1 MLFENLTNEE
11 IAKARAEIQ
20 IFKDCAIDCA
30 FMVKVDTLR
39 ERRGGCTNG
48 GETDNIDS
56 FYLFSDKMSRAAV
69 VVYAHDAGFPENK
82 ILHLKRRVIFG
93 SEYIHADVI
102 TRPGSWHM
110 AGGNFVYTCDGRYE
124 EITGGLA
131 YPVQV
136 HDRVEA

>member
-1 MLFENLTNEE
+1 MLFENLTESE
-11 IAKARAEIQ
+11 VMTARAEVER
-20 IFKDCAIDCA
+20 FKANAIKCA
-30 FMVKVDTLR
+30 FVVKVDTLR
-39 ERRGGCTNG
+39 ERDGGCTNG
-48 GETDNIDS
+48 GETDTIDS

-93 SEYIHADVI
+93 SEHIHADVI

-110 AGGNFVYTCDGRYE
+110 AGGNFVYSCDGRYKE
-124 EITGGLA
+124 VSGIH